1 MSVTLFRSFLR
12 QRFTSPARLILV
24 AMIFL
29 GPLAMLAATHGGL
42 GFQVLGTAT
51 MFGFV
56 LGAGMIGSDASSG
69 VFQLLFARP
78 VTRFEYLLSRWLAVA
93 AAATALH
100 AIQVVLGAW
109 IMSSNHAL
117 ASWGTVGRFL
127 VEQGL
132 ETFALAAVIAAF
144 SSVLPGIGDVI
155 AMFATAISIDILIA
169 ASQWAK
175 VGFLGGLL
183 REIKITLSPD
193 SSGLFEWS
201 DGGWRVLV
209 TLLSS
214 IAIGLAFAA
223 ATLARKEITYAE

>member
-1 MSVTLFRSFLR
+1 MKTLLLSFLR
-12 QRFTSPARLILV
+12 QRFTSAPRLLLI

-56 LGAGMIGSDASSG
+56 LGAGMIGADASSG

-93 AAATALH
+93 VAATALN
-100 AIQVVLGAW
+100 AVQVLLGAS
-109 IMSSNHAL
+109 IMSSNSAL
-117 ASWGTVGRFL
+117 ASWASVGRFI

-132 ETFALAAVIAAF
+132 ETFALAAIIAAF
-144 SSVLPGIGDVI
+144 SSVLPGIGDVVALIVSGI
-155 AMFATAISIDILIA
+155 ALQILIA
-169 ASQWAK
+169 ASAWAK
-175 VGFLGGLL
+175 VGFAGTLL
-183 REIKITLSPD
+183 NEIKITLSPE
-193 SSGLFEWS
+193 STGLFEWN
-201 DGGWRVLV
+201 DGGWRVLI

-223 ATLARKEITYAE
+223 TTLARKEITYAE